1 MALPSSLVP
10 ARARAASPRPSR
22 PSHTPTK
29 PSLDL
34 PRASSPSSLYPMEI
48 HHPMHSES
56 PAKPLSRTLT
66 PKPLETPQM
75 RREHNNRV
83 SFFDPANQVALDRL
97 VAGDWGSEEDAEGA
111 EETAEETMIS
121 VEEMFEGYE
130 WASDD
135 VFGRK
140 SAKGAADLVEAR
152 LLDELMALEKVSR
165 LTFDRVGSTSNS
177 LVRLTYTLS
186 WNLMIG

>member
-1 MALPSSLVP
+1 
-10 ARARAASPRPSR
+10 
-22 PSHTPTK
+22 
-29 PSLDL
+29 
-34 PRASSPSSLYPMEI
+34 
-48 HHPMHSES
+48 
-56 PAKPLSRTLT
+56 
-66 PKPLETPQM
+66 M

-121 VEEMFEGYE
+121 VEEMLEGYE

-135 VFGRK
+135 MFGRK

-152 LLDELMALEKVSR
+152 LLDELMALEKVGR
-165 LTFDRVGSTSNS
+165 PTFNRFSSPSNS
-177 LVRLTYTLS
+177 FVRLTYTLS
-186 WNLMIG
+186 WNLMIE